1 MMRHFEPDEVSIA
14 EVHSLLL
21 GGVSP
26 RPIALVA
33 TLSEKGQPNLAPF
46 SFFNVFGA
54 NPPIVAFSPSTR
66 VREGSRKDTYYNLQR
81 EKECTIQAV
90 TYDMVEQVNLA
101 STWYEPG
108 VNEFIKSGLT
118 RVPSHLVRPPR
129 VKESPFQMECKLE
142 QIVSLGDG
150 KGSGNLM
157 ICRVIKFHVD
167 GDVLGDTGI
176 DPQRIDLV
184 GRNGADFYTRA
195 SGSAIFTVEKP
206 QLKKGIGY
214 EQLPSRIRESHVFSA
229 NDLAQ
234 FGNSE
239 TIPGPVELRE
249 FTDTIEAEAESQLH
263 SSKEKDL
270 VRTFSRWHRLG
281 EYRRMLITAVNLRK
295 QNHPLAS
302 QKIEMAA
309 KVALEK
315 KDKDF
320 AWKAALYAIKNE
332 ENCPSGPEE

>member
-1 MMRHFEPDEVSIA
+1 MMKHFEPNEISVA
-14 EVHSLLL
+14 EVHALLL

-33 TLSEKGQPNLAPF
+33 TLSENGQPNLAPF

-54 NPPIVAFSPSTR
+54 NPPTVAFSPSTR
-66 VREGSRKDTYYNLQR
+66 VRGGSRKDTYYNLKR

-108 VNEFIKSGLT
+108 VNEFVKSGLT
-118 RVPSHLVRPPR
+118 PVPSHLVRPPR

-142 QIVSLGDG
+142 QLVPLGDS

-167 GDVLGDTGI
+167 GDLLGDNGI

-195 SGSAIFTVEKP
+195 SGSALFEVEKP
-206 QLKKGIGY
+206 LLKKGIGY
-214 EQLPSRIRESHVFSA
+214 DQLPSQIRESHVFSA

-239 TIPGPVELRE
+239 TIPGAGEIRE
-249 FTDTIEAEAESQLH
+249 FADNIEAEAETQRQ
-263 SSKEKDL
+263 SSNEKDL

-281 EYRRMLITAVNLRK
+281 QYHRMLITAVNLKK

-302 QKIEMAA
+302 EKIEMAA
-309 KVALEK
+309 KAALEN

-320 AWKAALYAIKNE
+320 AWKAVLYAIKK
-332 ENCPSGPEE
+332 